1 MKMLIDKV
9 DIELE
14 RRIGEPARHRKVWNE
29 LKGNYKTYDDEEI
42 IDLIEPE
49 VVHWYKYTGR
59 KESKTYS
66 TFKKNLSNVR
76 KERKKN

>member
-1 MKMLIDKV
+1 MCYNDKSKIPQKV
-9 DIELE
+9 YDNANKYAPDYELQ
-14 RRIGEPARHRKVWNE
+14 I
-29 LKGNYKTYDDEEI
+29 YDDEEI